1 MDVIPFIDVLLV
13 LLILFIIVIPIGIR
27 SPLVPLPDGKGT
39 ANILDIKV
47 VRIDRAD
54 RLYGNGVERDR
65 QARLNLLATAATVTR
80 QPVIQVNPDALESYE
95 ASARAIALIKHSGVR
110 TFAFAGNHQYRE
122 FGAD

>member
-1 MDVIPFIDVLLV
+1 MDVTPFIDVLLV
-13 LLILFIIVIPIGIR
+13 LLILFIMVIPIATR
-27 SPLVPLPDGKGT
+27 SLLIPRPDGKGT
-39 ANILDIKV
+39 ADILDIKV
-47 VRIDRAD
+47 FPIGRAD
-54 RLYGNGVERDR
+54 RLYGNGVEGDR

-110 TFAFAGNHQYRE
+110 TFAFVGNHQYRE